1 MEKLRRNWFFYSSSI
16 RKYRGGKV
24 SGGATEQKMYTHKSE
39 KSPRHLQP
47 ERVNQA
53 TRGNTP
59 CCCRVSARETLCAV
73 VATEI
78 HICVIN
84 STCPLIVKV
93 KNGYARAKWFFR
105 CLRPAAPANRFVCA
119 QIIFKCKYLGLR
131 ASRFTLGIHTN
142 TSRGLKTLGA
152 GRAHIPL
159 PLFGW
164 RSRHEHLE
172 HGAERDPNSM
182 KNDDSRH

>member
-16 RKYRGGKV
+16 QKYMGGKV
-24 SGGATEQKMYTHKSE
+24 SGGERERENKRCTHKSE
-39 KSPRHLQP
+39 KSPRHLQR
-47 ERVNQA
+47 EREREQIRRRESVAAAAAEGNFGWQQA
-53 TRGNTP
+53 
-59 CCCRVSARETLCAV
+59 
-73 VATEI
+73 EI

-105 CLRPAAPANRFVCA
+105 CRPPQRTGLFAHKLSLNANTLLYEQAV
-119 QIIFKCKYLGLR
+119 
-131 ASRFTLGIHTN
+131 SRSGYKHT
-142 TSRGLKTLGA
+142 RGLKHWWTT
-152 GRAHIPL
+152 HTPL

-164 RSRHEHLE
+164 RSRHTHTHTHTLVV
-172 HGAERDPNSM
+172 PSSM